1 MAGCAR
7 PRAGEEALRTR
18 RGGPGRQGLPDG
30 PRSLPPSSQG
40 AAQCGVVPNCEVPCC
55 AGWKPRWAW
64 GQAWSS
70 LQESRDWRTPGLAP
84 DSVARVHLQGLC
96 HPPRTRGLGPRRRAA
111 AGKQAG
117 MQAGWQAGKQGG
129 RQAGWQAGK
138 QAGACLGEA
147 RHPLGLRR
155 VEKAFEAP
163 RSSHWPVRPYQPET
177 TRPVFSG
184 KLSRVRPG

>member
-18 RGGPGRQGLPDG
+18 RGGPGRQERPEG

-40 AAQCGVVPNCEVPCC
+40 AAQCGVVPNCEVPCRE
-55 AGWKPRWAW
+55 GWKPRWTW
-64 GQAWSS
+64 GQACSS

-117 MQAGWQAGKQGG
+117 

-138 QAGACLGEA
+138 QAAACLGEA
-147 RHPLGLRR
+147 LHLLGLGR
-155 VEKAFEAP
+155 VEQAFEAP
-163 RSSHWPVRPYQPET
+163 RSSHWPVGHSCQNAPD
-177 TRPVFSG
+177 PVFSG
-184 KLSRVRPG
+184 KLSRVGLC